1 MNDDIF
7 FCDDEVAIQY
17 VITMFLAD
25 VPVAEIAT
33 RADLF
38 EADVIEILRDVLKDE
53 LLTPQ

>member
-38 EADVIEILRDVLKDE
+38 EADVIEIIRDVLKDE

>member
-7 FCDDEVAIQY
+7 FCDDEKTIEF
-17 VITMFLAD
+17 VINMFLSD
-25 VPVAEIAT
+25 VSISEIAI

-53 LLTPQ
+53 LLSPK